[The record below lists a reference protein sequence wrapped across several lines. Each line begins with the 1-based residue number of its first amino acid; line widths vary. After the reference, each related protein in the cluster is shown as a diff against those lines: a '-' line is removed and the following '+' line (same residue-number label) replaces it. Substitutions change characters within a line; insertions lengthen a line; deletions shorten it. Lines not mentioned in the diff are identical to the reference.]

1 MQKVNIAEKFRVFDK
16 YWQSKVVTEFNGQ
29 HVKLAK
35 LKGEFEWHVHKG
47 EDEFYLMLKGQLI
60 VGFRDREVTLN
71 EGDLFVIPANS
82 EHRLTARE
90 DVHLLLVDPTATSH
104 SDAPPATSDPSQPT
118 PIVKPS
124 ETAKTGDSKKS

>member
-16 YWQSKVVTEFNGQ
+16 YWQSKVVCEFNGQ

-90 DVHLLLVDPTATSH
+90 DVHLLLVDPTATSNI
-104 SDAPPATSDPSQPT
+104 DAPIKTAEAQPT
-118 PIVKPS
+118 SIIKAS
-124 ETAKTGDSKKS
+124 ETGKSEESRKS